1 MRADSCAMRAVTCW
15 AGPGEMGGFQIE
27 GAPALLES
35 GARDSFS
42 RDNEPMDWDIGL
54 RYGGGSVGGS
64 AGCVRSAGI

>member
-1 MRADSCAMRAVTCW
+1 MRADSCGMRAVTCW

-42 RDNEPMDWDIGL
+42 RDNEPMDRDIGL
-54 RYGGGSVGGS
+54 R
-64 AGCVRSAGI
+64 